1 VLVPKTAGSGQARV
15 LTPTELDL
23 LLEAAPSPEHRALWA
38 LMRFTGSRVTET
50 LSLPWGA
57 IHSDRVVFSGSTTK
71 TGKTREPLIAERLRQ
86 ELDVYK
92 AWWEAHHQRPASGP
106 ALLFL
111 SPGSETASMSRQAAD
126 KALRRAL
133 ERLGSDFP
141 SGVSLHTFRRSLAT
155 TMAQGGASLRTVQ
168 RFTGH
173 ASLGQLQNYI
183 DVAEA
188 DEVAALVLLG

>member
-1 VLVPKTAGSGQARV
+1 
-15 LTPTELDL
+15 
-23 LLEAAPSPEHRALWA
+23 
-38 LMRFTGSRVTET
+38 
-50 LSLPWGA
+50 
-57 IHSDRVVFSGSTTK
+57 
-71 TGKTREPLIAERLRQ
+71 
-86 ELDVYK
+86 
-92 AWWEAHHQRPASGP
+92 
-106 ALLFL
+106 
-111 SPGSETASMSRQAAD
+111 MSRQAAD

-133 ERLGSDFP
+133 ERLGADFP

-188 DEVAALVLLG
+188 DEAAALVLLG

>member
-1 VLVPKTAGSGQARV
+1 MPKTAGSGQARV

-50 LSLPWGA
+50 LRLTWGA
-57 IHSDRVVFSGSTTK
+57 IHSDRVVFAAATTK
-71 TGKTREPLIAERLRQ
+71 TGNTREPLIAQRLDQ
-86 ELDVYK
+86 ELVAYR
-92 AWWEAHHQRPASGP
+92 AWWERHHQRAASGP

-111 SPGSETASMSRQAAD
+111 SPGSETAPMSRQAAD

-133 ERLGSDFP
+133 ERLGADFP

-188 DEVAALVLLG
+188 DEAAALVLLG